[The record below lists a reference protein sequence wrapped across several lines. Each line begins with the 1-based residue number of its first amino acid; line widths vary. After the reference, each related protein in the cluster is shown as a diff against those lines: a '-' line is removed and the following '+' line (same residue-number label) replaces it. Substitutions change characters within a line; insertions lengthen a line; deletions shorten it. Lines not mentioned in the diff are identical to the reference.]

1 MPRRTRRQR
10 TATLWSKQGL
20 TWKDL
25 ARRIYQDMNEDSL
38 YGHCAELAYYFLFSV
53 FPLLVFLTTLLG
65 YMAGE
70 SAALRMELFGY
81 LRRIA
86 PSGEVFGLLINT
98 LNEITQGRDGVKLYL
113 SLVIALWVAST
124 GMIAIGRTLNRA
136 CGLRET
142 RPWWNRRLTALI
154 LTVIFSAFII
164 SALALMLYGHA
175 LVGFIA
181 DRLAVDPFLETLW
194 SFLQWPVVLVF
205 LLVSFEMIYNYAP
218 NLGKSPHRVWGTPG
232 AVFGVAL
239 FVLATWGLR
248 SYLAQF
254 GAINMAYGSLGAVI
268 VLLLWFYFI
277 ALAILMGGEVNSELA
292 RARGE
297 LRERQGLP
305 AIEPKPPR
313 RPRRLPR
320 LTRPGR
326 RREASG

>member
-1 MPRRTRRQR
+1 MPRRRRR
-10 TATLWSKQGL
+10 TASLWSRQGL
-20 TWKDL
+20 GWKEL
-25 ARRIYQDMNEDSL
+25 AGRIYRDMNEDGL
-38 YGHCAELAYYFLFSV
+38 YGHSAELAYYFLFSV

-65 YMAGE
+65 YMAGD

-86 PSGEVFGLLINT
+86 PSGEVWALLMNT
-98 LNEITQGRDGVKLYL
+98 LNEITQGRTGLKLYL
-113 SLVIALWVAST
+113 SLFVALWVAST

-154 LTVIFSAFII
+154 LTVIFSALII
-164 SALALMLYGHA
+164 SALVLILYGHA

-181 DRLAVDPFLETLW
+181 DRLAMDPFIETVW
-194 SFLQWPVVLVF
+194 AFLQWPVVLVF
-205 LLVSFEMIYNYAP
+205 VLVSFEMVFNYAP
-218 NLGKSPHRVWGTPG
+218 NLGKSPHRVWWTPG
-232 AVFGVAL
+232 AILGVTL
-239 FVLATWGLR
+239 FVAATWGLK

-254 GAINMAYGSLGAVI
+254 GAINKAYGSLGAVI
-268 VLLLWFYFI
+268 VLLLWFYFT
-277 ALAILMGGEVNSELA
+277 AFAILMGGEVNSELA
-292 RARGE
+292 RARAE

-320 LTRPGR
+320 FTRAGR